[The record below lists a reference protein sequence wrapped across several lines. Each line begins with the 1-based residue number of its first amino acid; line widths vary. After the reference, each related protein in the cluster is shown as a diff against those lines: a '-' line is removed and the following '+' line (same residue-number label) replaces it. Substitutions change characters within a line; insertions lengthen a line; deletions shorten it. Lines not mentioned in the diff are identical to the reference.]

1 MNNNITYEI
10 KRNNDEDSNLSNNE
24 NIISHIFSDEDE
36 IRQTASAINI
46 IPDIHNNPLYKSA
59 ISNISLKDEDNMIRN
74 MINKNDNNN
83 GWDEDANITIKNWY
97 NIFKQQS
104 FIYQLIL
111 DRNRLISDRLSV
123 ISIISSTSLGLFT
136 GFKLWKENDVI
147 FQTTSNIILMLS
159 NFSVAIMTALSKR
172 YIDDKRNESITQYIE
187 HVDIFLGE
195 ISAQLLKSTHYRMI
209 ADEFFKINNDK
220 YTSLIS
226 SAPNLSISEIEYGK
240 KQYNN
245 YTKHI
250 V

>member
-1 MNNNITYEI
+1 MNNTYEI
-10 KRNNDEDSNLSNNE
+10 RKNNEEDSNLSHNE
-24 NIISHIFSDEDE
+24 NIISHIFTDEDE
-36 IRQTASAINI
+36 VIHYASAINI
-46 IPDIHNNPLYKSA
+46 IPDIHNNSIYKSA

-74 MINKNDNNN
+74 MINKTDNNN
-83 GWDEDANITIKNWY
+83 GWDDDANITIKNWY

-111 DRNRLISDRLSV
+111 DKNRLISDRLSV

-136 GFKLWKENDVI
+136 GFKLWKENDII

-195 ISAQLLKSTHYRMI
+195 ISAQLLKSTHYRMN

-226 SAPNLSISEIEYGK
+226 SAPSLSISEIEYGK

-250 V
+250 I